1 MSTFDVCADFGF
13 IEETEVYG
21 IVPDYSYG
29 CEVFCNTFIEVAQ
42 SIVPVDTGYLRS
54 TLTAY
59 YFDTTCTAETECEYA
74 QYVEYG
80 TWKQAAQP
88 YFEPALEEAL
98 NAAAPLWRE
107 AEQEA
112 QDEEQQLIELEQ
124 MEQQEA
130 MGMGGGAGL
139 AGFSLTNIFAFFL
152 TIFVVAVI
160 NFAFSLIGSNSN
172 YGGGSSGGGRGGG
185 FRGSG
190 FGGGGVYLPEVI
202 II

>member
-29 CEVFCNTFIEVAQ
+29 CEVFCDTFIAAAQ
-42 SIVPVDTGYLRS
+42 SMVPVDTGYLRS

-80 TWKQAAQP
+80 TWKQDAQP

-98 NAAAPLWRE
+98 SAAAPLWRE

-112 QDEEQQLIELEQ
+112 QNEEQQLIELEQ
-124 MEQQEA
+124 MEQQEE
-130 MGMGGGAGL
+130 MGMGGGP

-152 TIFVVAVI
+152 VIFVVAVI
-160 NFAFSLIGSNSN
+160 DFAFSLIGSNSN
-172 YGGGSSGGGRGGG
+172 Y
-185 FRGSG
+185 GSG